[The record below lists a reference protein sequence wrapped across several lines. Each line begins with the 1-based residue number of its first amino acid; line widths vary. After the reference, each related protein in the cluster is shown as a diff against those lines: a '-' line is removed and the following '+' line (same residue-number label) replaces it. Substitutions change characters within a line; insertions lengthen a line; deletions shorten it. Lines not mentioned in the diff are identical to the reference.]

1 MMQQMMSR
9 YGGHNFLLGK
19 GKASYQDLPED
30 QSLDNL
36 LDNYAPEIIPN
47 HYYVSTYD
55 AQPDWMASYTTL
67 PDIPESRR
75 AVKVGTIYHVF
86 NELLMQYP
94 IEVST
99 DIYFTDLHYPNV
111 YIAYIKTDGRDLDE
125 FIPNYLKC
133 YDLTLILFIRR
144 KEVDEV
150 KLRKNRANL
159 LKMLVLNLYKMGATG
174 DSYIKF
180 TPSKTPL
187 GKNLPDD
194 IDSMLKDTLEDM
206 DGDNALAASLKAL
219 QRIKL

>member
-9 YGGHNFLLGK
+9 YGGHNYLLGK

-55 AQPDWMASYTTL
+55 AQPDWMGAYANL
-67 PDIPESRR
+67 PSGSSTRR
-75 AVKVGTIYHVF
+75 AVKVGTIEHVF
-86 NELLMQYP
+86 NELLIQYP

-99 DIYFTDLHYPNV
+99 DIYITHLKYENV
-111 YIAYIKTDGRDLDE
+111 YITYLKTDGRYLDE
-125 FIPNYLKC
+125 FIPDYKKC
-133 YDLTLILFIRR
+133 YDLTLMLFIRG
-144 KEVDEV
+144 KVVGEM
-150 KLRKNRANL
+150 KLSKNRTSL
-159 LKMLVLNLYKMGATG
+159 LKILLINLYKMGATG

-194 IDSMLKDTLEDM
+194 IDSLLMDTLEDM
-206 DGDNALAASLKAL
+206 DSDEALASSLNSL
-219 QRIKL
+219 

>member
-9 YGGHNFLLGK
+9 YGGHNYLFGK

-47 HYYVSTYD
+47 HYIVSTYD
-55 AQPDWMASYTTL
+55 AQPDWMASYATL
-67 PDIPESRR
+67 PNIPESRR
-75 AVKVGTIYHVF
+75 AVKVGTIDHVF

-111 YIAYIKTDGRDLDE
+111 YIAYLKTDGPCLKE
-125 FIPNYLKC
+125 FIPDYQKF
-133 YDLTLILFIRR
+133 YDLTLMLFIRG
-144 KEVDEV
+144 KAIDEV
-150 KLRKNRANL
+150 KLSKNGASL
-159 LKMLVLNLYKMGATG
+159 LKMLLINLYKMGATG

-194 IDSMLKDTLEDM
+194 IDSLLRNSLETM
-206 DGDNALAASLKAL
+206 DSDEALAACLNSI
-219 QRIKL
+219 QT

>member
-1 MMQQMMSR
+1 MMSR
-9 YGGHNFLLGK
+9 YGGHNYLLGK
-19 GKASYQDLPED
+19 GKASYQNLPED

-36 LDNYAPEIIPN
+36 LDNYASEIIPN

-75 AVKVGTIYHVF
+75 AVKVGTVDHVF

-133 YDLTLILFIRR
+133 YDLTSILFIRG
-144 KEVDEV
+144 KEVGEV
-150 KLRKNRANL
+150 MLRKNRANL

-194 IDSMLKDTLEDM
+194 VDSLLKDTLEGM
-206 DGDNALAASLKAL
+206 DSDDALAASLKSL
-219 QRIKL
+219 

>member
-9 YGGHNFLLGK
+9 YGGHNYLLGK
-19 GKASYQDLPED
+19 GKASYQNLPED

-75 AVKVGTIYHVF
+75 AVKVGTIDHVF

-99 DIYFTDLHYPNV
+99 DIYFTDLHYRNV
-111 YIAYIKTDGRDLDE
+111 YIAYLKTDGSYLNE

-133 YDLTLILFIRR
+133 YDLCLMLFIRG
-144 KEVDEV
+144 EDSIEV
-150 KLRKNRANL
+150 KLSKNRKSL
-159 LKMLVLNLYKMGATG
+159 LKMLLINLYKMGATG
-174 DSYIKF
+174 DSYIEF

-194 IDSMLKDTLEDM
+194 IDSLLKDTLEDM
-206 DGDNALAASLKAL
+206 DSEEALADSLKSL
-219 QRIKL
+219 

>member
-1 MMQQMMSR
+1 MQQMMSR

-19 GKASYQDLPED
+19 GKASYQDLPQD

-55 AQPDWMASYTTL
+55 AKPDWMASYTTL
-67 PDIPESRR
+67 PNIPESRR
-75 AVKVGTIYHVF
+75 AVKVGTIDHVF

-111 YIAYIKTDGRDLDE
+111 YISYLKTDGQNLDE

-133 YDLTLILFIRR
+133 YDLTLIFFIRE
-144 KEVDEV
+144 KDVGEV
-150 KLRKNRANL
+150 KLSKNRASL
-159 LKMLVLNLYKMGATG
+159 LKMLLINLYKMGATG

-187 GKNLPDD
+187 GKNLPDN
-194 IDSMLKDTLEDM
+194 IDSLLKDTLEDM
-206 DGDNALAASLKAL
+206 DSDESLAASLSN
-219 QRIKL
+219 I

>member
-1 MMQQMMSR
+1 M
-9 YGGHNFLLGK
+9 
-19 GKASYQDLPED
+19 
-30 QSLDNL
+30 
-36 LDNYAPEIIPN
+36 DNYAPEIIPN

-67 PDIPESRR
+67 PHIPESRR
-75 AVKVGTIYHVF
+75 AVKVGTIKHVF

-111 YIAYIKTDGRDLDE
+111 YIAYIKTDGRNLDE
-125 FIPNYLKC
+125 FILNYKKC
-133 YDLTLILFIRR
+133 YDLTLVFFICG
-144 KEVDEV
+144 KEVGEV
-150 KLRKNRANL
+150 MLRKNRASL

-174 DSYIKF
+174 ESYIEF

-187 GKNLPDD
+187 GKNLPDG
-194 IDSMLKDTLEDM
+194 IDSLLKDTLEDM

-219 QRIKL
+219 QNSL